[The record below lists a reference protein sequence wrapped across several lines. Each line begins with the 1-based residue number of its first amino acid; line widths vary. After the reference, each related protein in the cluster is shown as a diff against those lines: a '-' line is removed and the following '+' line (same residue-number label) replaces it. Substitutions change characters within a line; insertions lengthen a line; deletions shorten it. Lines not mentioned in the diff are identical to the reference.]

1 MYKVYFE
8 DITVGDVAKFGS
20 YEVTKEEVIDFATK
34 YDPQPFH
41 LSEELAKQ
49 SVFGGLCASG
59 WHTCAMMMRMLV
71 DQMQE
76 VGVASLGSPGMDG
89 IKWMRPVMV
98 GDTLSV
104 EASVDAKRESN
115 SRPELGFLKG
125 TYKVFNQKGETVM
138 VLHSNYM
145 VAKRN
150 P

>member
-8 DITVGDVAKFGS
+8 DITVGDIAKFGS
-20 YEVTKEEVIDFATK
+20 YQVTKEEVIDFATK